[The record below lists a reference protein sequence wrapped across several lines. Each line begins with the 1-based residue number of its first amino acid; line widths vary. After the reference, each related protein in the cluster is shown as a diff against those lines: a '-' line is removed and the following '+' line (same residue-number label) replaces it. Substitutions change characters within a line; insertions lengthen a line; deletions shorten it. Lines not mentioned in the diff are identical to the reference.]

1 MGENILQVTFE
12 FLEMLTEEKKMQAER
27 KKIQIKEE
35 IGMNWI
41 DKELQEQEMKRTQRD
56 HLENRDIEECVFQMP
71 GQKPNK
77 KKYKRIKV
85 KMNAKINAAKNNWA
99 SKQYKN
105 SKKNKELSSFVQIKK
120 IKIFNKQSKTR

>member
-41 DKELQEQEMKRTQRD
+41 DKEL
-56 HLENRDIEECVFQMP
+56 
-71 GQKPNK
+71 
-77 KKYKRIKV
+77 
-85 KMNAKINAAKNNWA
+85 
-99 SKQYKN
+99 
-105 SKKNKELSSFVQIKK
+105 
-120 IKIFNKQSKTR
+120 